1 MKRAPVEVELL
12 LDQPHKFLV
21 ELDIKSSSSSTSKET
36 VYATVMGSMFRS
48 EEVCL
53 VQLFLQSGSAYNCV
67 SELGEL
73 GIVEFRDLNPNV
85 NAFQRKFV
93 SEVRRCE
100 ELEKT
105 FVFLEQE
112 IVRTLSQTLQSPIPT
127 PAAPQ
132 PRELLTI
139 EEESERLARELKE
152 VSRNRD
158 SLRAQFT
165 QLGQY
170 RGVLKRTHSLT
181 ASQAPL
187 GSFDS
192 VGLTENRQDVRLSFV
207 AGVVH
212 PWKVPAFERLLW
224 RACRG
229 YIIVDFHEM
238 EEKLEHLDSGEEVQ
252 WTVFLISFWGDQIG
266 QKVKKI
272 CDCFH
277 TQTFPYPEN
286 QTEREEILNGLR
298 GRIEDIKSV
307 MGQTEQYMQQL
318 LARALARLPEWRVQV
333 QKCKAVQMVLNLCSP
348 SVTDKCLIAEAWC
361 PVSQLPALQ
370 SALRE
375 GGATT
380 SPPTLFPTNAF
391 SAGFQNIVDAY
402 GVASYREVN
411 PAVYT
416 IITFPFLFAVMF
428 GDVGHG
434 LLMTLA
440 ALWMVLE
447 EKDLK
452 LTNNSNEIWRMM
464 FGGRYLILL
473 MGLFSIYTGAIYN
486 ECFSRG
492 LATFSSG
499 WHVLPN
505 AEFYNWTEDT
515 FKSNQYLSLD
525 PNITGVFTGPYPFG
539 IDPIWGLANNH
550 LTFLNSYKMK
560 MSVIIGVIHMTF
572 GVCLSLFNYIHF
584 RDISSVFLV
593 LIPELC
599 FMLCLFGYLV
609 FMVIYKWV
617 VYGPMTSNSAPSILI
632 HFIDMFLFTEN
643 KDNKPLYEG
652 QIIVQ
657 KVLVIV
663 AVLSVPVLLLGKPI
677 QEYVA
682 YRKKKTRQTGD
693 RRPLLSENGSINAHQ
708 GDMETGEEEEFDASD
723 VFMHQAIH
731 TIEYCLG
738 CISNT
743 ASYLRLWALSLAHAQ
758 LSEVLWLMVMG
769 ISFKQLSYVGS
780 VIMVG
785 IFAAFAVLTVSI
797 LLVME
802 GLSAF
807 LHALRLH
814 WVEFQNKFYS
824 GSGYKFSPFAFS
836 LIICNSSIN

>member
-1 MKRAPVEVELL
+1 TSICF
-12 LDQPHKFLV
+12 LDVLQ
-21 ELDIKSSSSSTSKET
+21 T
-36 VYATVMGSMFRS
+36 AMGSMFRS

-73 GIVEFRDLNPNV
+73 GLVEFRDLNPNV

-93 SEVRRCE
+93 GEVRRCE

-105 FVFLEQE
+105 FTFLEQE
-112 IVRTLSQTLQSPIPT
+112 ISRSLSPPLQGPLPPPCPT
-127 PAAPQ
+127 PSAPQ
-132 PRELLTI
+132 PRELITI

-158 SLRAQFT
+158 SLRAQLT
-165 QLGQY
+165 QLCQY
-170 RGVLKRTHSLT
+170 KGVLTRTHSLT
-181 ASQAPL
+181 A
-187 GSFDS
+187 
-192 VGLTENRQDVRLSFV
+192 SFV

-212 PWKVPAFERLLW
+212 PWKVPSFERLLW

-229 YIIVDFHEM
+229 YIIVDFREM
-238 EEKLEHLDSGEEVQ
+238 EDRLEHPDTGEMVQ
-252 WTVFLISFWGDQIG
+252 WTVFLISYWGEQIG

-272 CDCFH
+272 CDCFR
-277 TQTFPYPEN
+277 TQTFAYPESSA
-286 QTEREEILNGLR
+286 EREEILQGLQ

-307 MGQTEQYMQQL
+307 LSQTEAFLQQL
-318 LARALARLPEWRVQV
+318 LLRAVAVLPQWKVRV
-333 QKCKAVQMVLNLCSP
+333 QKCKAIQMVLNLCSP

-361 PVSQLPALQ
+361 PTAKLPELQ

-375 GGATT
+375 GGSGSGVDSFYNRLPSSTP
-380 SPPTLFPTNAF
+380 PPTLFPLNSFTT
-391 SAGFQNIVDAY
+391 GFQNIVDAY

-447 EKDLK
+447 EKDPK
-452 LTNNSNEIWRMM
+452 LNKNNNEIWKMM

-492 LATFSSG
+492 LSTFNSA
-499 WHVLPN
+499 WHVGPMFEKNIWN
-505 AEFYNWTEDT
+505 A
-515 FKSNQYLSLD
+515 SVLAGNQYLSMD
-525 PNITGVFTGPYPFG
+525 PVQPGVFTGPYPFG
-539 IDPIWGLANNH
+539 IDPVWGMANNK

-560 MSVIIGVIHMTF
+560 MSVIIGIIHMTF
-572 GVCLSLFNYIHF
+572 GVSLSLFNYLHF
-584 RDISSVFLV
+584 RKISSLLFV
-593 LIPELC
+593 LIPELF
-599 FMLCLFGYLV
+599 FMVSLFGYLV
-609 FMVIYKWV
+609 FMVVYKWIA
-617 VYGPMTSNSAPSILI
+617 YSAAESKTAPSILI

-643 KDNKPLYEG
+643 PDNPPLYTG
-652 QIIVQ
+652 Q
-657 KVLVIV
+657 VLVQTILV
-663 AVLSVPVLLLGKPI
+663 VLALLSVPVLLLGKPTCELI
-677 QEYVA
+677 IF
-682 YRKKKTRQTGD
+682 KLRQRRNFYMAED
-693 RRPLLSENGSINAHQ
+693 RRLLVNDEGSINTRQ
-708 GDMETGEEEEFDASD
+708 GEIEGAAAEGEEFDAANEY
-723 VFMHQAIH
+723 MHQAIH

-758 LSEVLWLMVMG
+758 LSEVLWVMVMRIALKWEG
-769 ISFKQLSYVGS
+769 YVGS
-780 VIMVG
+780 VVLFV
-785 IFAAFAVLTVSI
+785 IFAFFAVLTVSI

-824 GSGYKFSPFAFS
+824 GTGYKLNPFSF
-836 LIICNSSIN
+836 SSIINASAAI

>member
-1 MKRAPVEVELL
+1 
-12 LDQPHKFLV
+12 
-21 ELDIKSSSSSTSKET
+21 
-36 VYATVMGSMFRS
+36 MGSMFRS

-73 GIVEFRDLNPNV
+73 GLVEFRDLNPNV

-93 SEVRRCE
+93 GEVRRCE

-105 FVFLEQE
+105 FTFLEQE
-112 IVRTLSQTLQSPIPT
+112 ISRSLSPPLQGPLPLPCPMPS
-127 PAAPQ
+127 APQ
-132 PRELLTI
+132 PRELITI
-139 EEESERLARELKE
+139 EEESERLARELRE
-152 VSRNRD
+152 VRMSCVDDAEHHQTRTSTHRKLGFFPNR
-158 SLRAQFT
+158 FP
-165 QLGQY
+165 GIE
-170 RGVLKRTHSLT
+170 T
-181 ASQAPL
+181 AFGPNRPS
-187 GSFDS
+187 S
-192 VGLTENRQDVRLSFV
+192 VNTKDFV

-212 PWKVPAFERLLW
+212 PWKVPSFERLLW

-229 YIIVDFHEM
+229 YIIVDFREM
-238 EEKLEHLDSGEEVQ
+238 DQRLEHPDTGEMVQ

-277 TQTFPYPEN
+277 TQTFAYPESPA
-286 QTEREEILNGLR
+286 EREEILQGLNT
-298 GRIEDIKSV
+298 GISLPLFYDQVLS
-307 MGQTEQYMQQL
+307 QTEAFLQQL
-318 LARALARLPEWRVQV
+318 LLRSVAILPQWKVRV
-333 QKCKAVQMVLNLCSP
+333 QKCKAIQMVLNLCSP

-361 PVSQLPALQ
+361 PTAKLPELQ

-375 GGATT
+375 GGSGSGVDSFYNRLPT
-380 SPPTLFPTNAF
+380 STPPPTLFPLNSFT
-391 SAGFQNIVDAY
+391 AGFQNIVDAY
-402 GVASYREVN
+402 GVAGYREVN

-434 LLMTLA
+434 ILMSLA

-447 EKDLK
+447 EKDPKLK
-452 LTNNSNEIWRMM
+452 SSNNEIWKMM

-486 ECFSRG
+486 ECFSRS
-492 LATFSSG
+492 LSTFASG
-499 WHVLPN
+499 WHVGPMFDKNIWN
-505 AEFYNWTEDT
+505 ASVLGGNKF
-515 FKSNQYLSLD
+515 LSMD
-525 PNITGVFTGPYPFG
+525 PVVSGVFTSPYPFG
-539 IDPIWGLANNH
+539 IDPVWGMANNK

-572 GVCLSLFNYIHF
+572 GVCLSFFNYC
-584 RDISSVFLV
+584 VFFV
-593 LIPELC
+593 LIPELF

-609 FMVIYKWV
+609 FMVVFKWIA
-617 VYGPMTSNSAPSILI
+617 YTPAQSKIAPSILI
-632 HFIDMFLFTEN
+632 HFIDMFLFT
-643 KDNKPLYEG
+643 DNPDNPQLFKG
-652 QIIVQ
+652 QLVVQ
-657 KVLVIV
+657 KVLV
-663 AVLSVPVLLLGKPI
+663 VLALCSVPVLLLGKPMC
-677 QEYVA
+677 QYLTF
-682 YRKKKTRQTGD
+682 RRRRRQ
-693 RRPLLSENGSINAHQ
+693 PL
-708 GDMETGEEEEFDASD
+708 EFDVAD

-758 LSEVLWLMVMG
+758 LSEVLWTMVMHIALKWPG
-769 ISFKQLSYVGS
+769 YLGS
-780 VIMVG
+780 AILVL
-785 IFAAFAVLTVSI
+785 IFAFFAVLTVSI

-824 GSGYKFSPFAFS
+824 GNGYKLVPFSFTS
-836 LIICNSSIN
+836 LVHASSAI

>member
-1 MKRAPVEVELL
+1 
-12 LDQPHKFLV
+12 
-21 ELDIKSSSSSTSKET
+21 
-36 VYATVMGSMFRS
+36 MGSMFRS

-73 GIVEFRDLNPNV
+73 GLVEFRDLNPNV

-93 SEVRRCE
+93 GEVRRCE

-105 FVFLEQE
+105 FTFLEQE
-112 IVRTLSQTLQSPIPT
+112 INRSLSPHLNCPLPPPCPIPL
-127 PAAPQ
+127 APQ
-132 PRELLTI
+132 PRELITV
-139 EEESERLARELKE
+139 EEECERLTRELKE
-152 VSRNRD
+152 VR
-158 SLRAQFT
+158 
-165 QLGQY
+165 
-170 RGVLKRTHSLT
+170 
-181 ASQAPL
+181 
-187 GSFDS
+187 
-192 VGLTENRQDVRLSFV
+192 
-207 AGVVH
+207 VVH
-212 PWKVPAFERLLW
+212 PWKVPSFERLLW

-229 YIIVDFHEM
+229 YIIVDFREM
-238 EEKLEHLDSGEEVQ
+238 EDRLEHPDTGEMVQ
-252 WTVFLISFWGDQIG
+252 WTVFLISYWGDQIG

-272 CDCFH
+272 CDCFR
-277 TQTFPYPEN
+277 TQTFAYPES
-286 QTEREEILNGLR
+286 TAEREEILQGLQ
-298 GRIEDIKSV
+298 GRIEDLKSV
-307 MGQTEQYMQQL
+307 LFQTESFLQQL
-318 LARALARLPEWRVQV
+318 LNRAVAVLPQWKVRV

-361 PVSQLPALQ
+361 PVTKLPELQ

-375 GGATT
+375 GGRKSGSGVDSFYNRLPCSST
-380 SPPTLFPTNAF
+380 PPTLFPTNSF
-391 SAGFQNIVDAY
+391 TAGFQNIVDAY

-447 EKDLK
+447 EKDPKLK
-452 LTNNSNEIWRMM
+452 KNDNEIWRMM

-492 LATFSSG
+492 LNTFNSA
-499 WHVLPN
+499 WHVRPMFENNKWN
-505 AEFYNWTEDT
+505 ASVLAGNKF
-515 FKSNQYLSLD
+515 LSMD
-525 PNITGVFTGPYPFG
+525 PVVPGVFTTPYPFG
-539 IDPIWGLANNH
+539 IDPVWGLSNNK

-572 GVCLSLFNYIHF
+572 GVCLSFFNYWHF
-584 RDISSVFLV
+584 GKISSVFFV
-593 LIPELC
+593 LIPELF
-599 FMLCLFGYLV
+599 FMVSLFGYLV
-609 FMVIYKWV
+609 FMVVFKWIA
-617 VYGPMTSNSAPSILI
+617 YNADQSKFTPSILI
-632 HFIDMFLFTEN
+632 HFIDMFLFT
-643 KDNKPLYEG
+643 DNPDNPLLFEG
-652 QIIVQ
+652 QIVVQ
-657 KVLVIV
+657 KILVVL
-663 AVLSVPVLLLGKPI
+663 ALCSVPVLLFGKPMYEFI
-677 QEYVA
+677 TFKRRQRQVVSLFKGTLFTLTRVKLFNLCCLQGFDVA
-682 YRKKKTRQTGD
+682 D
-693 RRPLLSENGSINAHQ
+693 R
-708 GDMETGEEEEFDASD
+708 
-723 VFMHQAIH
+723 FMHQAIH

-758 LSEVLWLMVMG
+758 LSEVLWVMVMNKG
-769 ISFKQLSYVGS
+769 LKWEGYLGS
-780 VIMVG
+780 VVLFVV
-785 IFAAFAVLTVSI
+785 FAFFAVLTVCI

-824 GSGYKFSPFAFS
+824 GSGYKLSPFSFSS
-836 LIICNSSIN
+836 LINASAAI

>member
-1 MKRAPVEVELL
+1 
-12 LDQPHKFLV
+12 
-21 ELDIKSSSSSTSKET
+21 
-36 VYATVMGSMFRS
+36 MGSMFRS

-73 GIVEFRDLNPNV
+73 GLVEFRDLNPNV
-85 NAFQRKFV
+85 NSFQRKFV
-93 SEVRRCE
+93 GEVRRCE
-100 ELEKT
+100 ELQKT
-105 FVFLEQE
+105 FNVLEQE
-112 IVRTLSQTLQSPIPT
+112 LKRSPRLQEPLSAPVPT
-127 PAAPQ
+127 PPAPQ

-139 EEESERLARELKE
+139 EEESERLAKEMKE
-152 VSRNRD
+152 VSRNRA
-158 SLRAQFT
+158 SLKTQQT
-165 QLGQY
+165 QLSQY
-170 RGVLKRTHSLT
+170 RGVLTQTHSLT
-181 ASQAPL
+181 GSQGPPPTMETPGL
-187 GSFDS
+187 FD
-192 VGLTENRQDVRLSFV
+192 NRQDVHLSFV
-207 AGVVH
+207 SGVVH

-229 YIIVDFHEM
+229 YIIVDFREM
-238 EEKLEHLDSGEEVQ
+238 EERLEHPDTGEMVQ
-252 WTVFLISFWGDQIG
+252 WTVFLISYWGDQIG

-277 TQTFPYPEN
+277 TQTFAYPSSV
-286 QTEREEILNGLR
+286 TEREEILQGLD
-298 GRIEDIKSV
+298 GRIQDIKSV
-307 MGQTEQYMQQL
+307 LEQTESYLQQL
-318 LARALARLPEWRVQV
+318 LMRAVAVLPQWKVRV
-333 QKCKAVQMVLNLCSP
+333 QKCKAVQAVLNLCSP

-361 PVSQLPALQ
+361 PVSKLPQLQA
-370 SALRE
+370 ALRE
-375 GGATT
+375 GGRKSGSGVDSFYNRLPTT
-380 SPPTLFPTNAF
+380 TPPPTLFPINSFT
-391 SAGFQNIVDAY
+391 AGFQNIVDAY
-402 GVASYREVN
+402 GVASYGEVN
-411 PAVYT
+411 PALYT

-447 EKDLK
+447 EKDPK
-452 LTNNSNEIWRMM
+452 LRNNSNEIWQMM

-492 LATFSSG
+492 LSPFNSA
-499 WHVLPN
+499 WHVQPMFEN
-505 AEFYNWTEDT
+505 GVWTSKDV
-515 FKSNQYLSLD
+515 SDYPLLSLD

-539 IDPIWGLANNH
+539 IDPIWGLSNNH

-572 GVCLSLFNYIHF
+572 GVCLSLFNYVHF
-584 RDISSVFLV
+584 GKLNSVFLV
-593 LIPELC
+593 LLPELF

-609 FMVIYKWV
+609 FMVVYKWLAF
-617 VYGPMTSNSAPSILI
+617 GTARSNTAPSILI

-643 KDNKPLYEG
+643 KDNPPLYEG
-652 QIIVQ
+652 QTTVQ
-657 KVLVIV
+657 TALVVL
-663 AVLSVPVLLLGKPI
+663 ALCSVPVLLLGKPVC
-677 QEYVA
+677 QYLTHGRRRRLMLRE
-682 YRKKKTRQTGD
+682 GD
-693 RRPLLSENGSINAHQ
+693 RRPLLAENGSINAQQEPRDVEGGAH
-708 GDMETGEEEEFDASD
+708 DEEKEFDAAD

-758 LSEVLWLMVMG
+758 LSEVLWTMVMRLALRWEG
-769 ISFKQLSYVGS
+769 YLGS
-780 VIMVG
+780 VVLFA
-785 IFAAFAVLTVSI
+785 IFFFFAVLTVSI

-824 GSGYKFSPFAFS
+824 GTGYKLNPFSFSS
-836 LIICNSSIN
+836 LINAQDPL

>member
-1 MKRAPVEVELL
+1 
-12 LDQPHKFLV
+12 
-21 ELDIKSSSSSTSKET
+21 
-36 VYATVMGSMFRS
+36 MGSLFRS

-53 VQLFLQSGSAYNCV
+53 VQIFLQTGSAYNC
-67 SELGEL
+67 
-73 GIVEFRDLNPNV
+73 LNPNV

-93 SEVRRCE
+93 NEVRRCE

-105 FVFLEQE
+105 FGD
-112 IVRTLSQTLQSPIPT
+112 LSQKLQAPIPT
-127 PAAPQ
+127 PPAPQ

-139 EEESERLARELKE
+139 EEESERLTRELRE
-152 VSRNRD
+152 VCY
-158 SLRAQFT
+158 F
-165 QLGQY
+165 
-170 RGVLKRTHSLT
+170 VCVFPCKC
-181 ASQAPL
+181 APL
-187 GSFDS
+187 VSFEP
-192 VGLTENRQDVRLSFV
+192 VALAENRQDVRLSFV
-207 AGVVH
+207 SGVVH
-212 PWKVPAFERLLW
+212 PWKVPSFERLLW

-238 EEKLEHLDSGEEVQ
+238 EEKLEHPDSGEEVQ

-277 TQTFPYPEN
+277 TQTFPYPES
-286 QTEREEILNGLR
+286 QAEREETLNGLR

-307 MGQTEQYMQQL
+307 MGETEQYMQQL
-318 LARALARLPEWRVQV
+318 LVRALARLPEWIVQV
-333 QKCKAVQMVLNLCSP
+333 QKCKAVQTVLNLCSP

-375 GGATT
+375 GGRKSGSGVDSFYNRLPAST
-380 SPPTLFPTNAF
+380 SPPTLFPTNSF
-391 SAGFQNIVDAY
+391 TAGFQNIVDAY
-402 GVASYREVN
+402 GVASYREMN

-434 LLMTLA
+434 LLMTLV
-440 ALWMVLE
+440 ALWMILE
-447 EKDLK
+447 EKDPK
-452 LTNNSNEIWRMM
+452 LRKNTNEIWQMM

-492 LATFSSG
+492 LNTFSSG
-499 WHVLPN
+499 WHVRPN
-505 AEFYNWTEDT
+505 AEYYNWTEET

-584 RDISSVFLV
+584 NDISSVFLV

-599 FMLCLFGYLV
+599 FMLCLFGYLI

-617 VYGPMTSNSAPSILI
+617 VYGPMTSDSAPSILI

-643 KDNKPLYEG
+643 KDNKPLYTG
-652 QIIVQ
+652 QMVVQ

-663 AVLSVPVLLLGKPI
+663 AVLSVPVLLLGKPM
-677 QEYVA
+677 QEYITHKRKRTPLSVSNPSVFGNGPA
-682 YRKKKTRQTGD
+682 Y
-693 RRPLLSENGSINAHQ
+693 SSS
-708 GDMETGEEEEFDASD
+708 EFDAAN

-758 LSEVLWLMVMG
+758 LSEVLWLMVMR
-769 ISFKQLSYVGS
+769 ISFQQLSYVGS
-780 VIMVG
+780 VIMVV

-807 LHALRLH
+807 LHAFKVVQMKSLAMHFTNQKLH
-814 WVEFQNKFYS
+814 FDKFTVGNLQNIFIEHDLY
-824 GSGYKFSPFAFS
+824 
-836 LIICNSSIN
+836 LIS

>member
-1 MKRAPVEVELL
+1 
-12 LDQPHKFLV
+12 
-21 ELDIKSSSSSTSKET
+21 
-36 VYATVMGSMFRS
+36 MGSMFRS

-73 GIVEFRDLNPNV
+73 GLVEFRDLNPNV

-93 SEVRRCE
+93 NEVRRCE
-100 ELEKT
+100 DLEKT
-105 FVFLEQE
+105 FTFLEQE
-112 IVRTLSQTLQSPIPT
+112 ITRSISPPLRGPLSPPCPT
-127 PAAPQ
+127 PSAPQ
-132 PRELLTI
+132 PRELITI

-158 SLRAQFT
+158 SLRAQLT
-165 QLGQY
+165 QLCQY
-170 RGVLKRTHSLT
+170 KGVLTRTHSLT
-181 ASQAPL
+181 ASQAPPPPAL
-187 GSFDS
+187 ESQGLFD
-192 VGLTENRQDVRLSFV
+192 NRQDVHLSFV

-212 PWKVPAFERLLW
+212 PWKVPSFERLLW

-229 YIIVDFHEM
+229 YIIVDFREM
-238 EEKLEHLDSGEEVQ
+238 EDRLQHPDTGEMVQ
-252 WTVFLISFWGDQIG
+252 WTVFLISYWGDQIG

-272 CDCFH
+272 CDCFR
-277 TQTFPYPEN
+277 TQTFAYPES
-286 QTEREEILNGLR
+286 TAEREEILQGLQ
-298 GRIEDIKSV
+298 GRIDDIKSV
-307 MGQTEQYMQQL
+307 LQQTEEFLQQL
-318 LARALARLPEWRVQV
+318 LVQAVTFLPQWKVRV
-333 QKCKAVQMVLNLCSP
+333 QKCKAIQLVLNLCSP

-361 PVSQLPALQ
+361 PTAKLPELQ

-375 GGATT
+375 GGRKSGSGVDSFYNRLPSSTP
-380 SPPTLFPTNAF
+380 PPTLFPLNSFT
-391 SAGFQNIVDAY
+391 SGFQNIVDAY

-447 EKDLK
+447 EKDPK
-452 LTNNSNEIWRMM
+452 LRNSNNEIWRMM

-473 MGLFSIYTGAIYN
+473 MGLFSVYTGAVYN

-492 LATFSSG
+492 LATFNSG
-499 WHVLPN
+499 WHVQPMFEKNIWNSSVL
-505 AEFYNWTEDT
+505 AG
-515 FKSNQYLSLD
+515 SQYLSMS
-525 PNITGVFTGPYPFG
+525 PTVPGVFTGPYPFG
-539 IDPIWGLANNH
+539 IDPIWGLANNK

-572 GVCLSLFNYIHF
+572 GVCLSFFNYWHF
-584 RDISSVFLV
+584 GQLRSLFFV
-593 LIPELC
+593 LIPELI

-609 FMVIYKWV
+609 FMVIFKWI
-617 VYGPMTSNSAPSILI
+617 VYTPAMSKSAPSILI
-632 HFIDMFLFTEN
+632 HFIDMFLFTQN
-643 KDNKPLYEG
+643 ADNLPLYEG
-652 QIIVQ
+652 QVVVQ
-657 KVLVIV
+657 TVLV
-663 AVLSVPVLLLGKPI
+663 VLALCAVPVLLLGKPVC
-677 QEYVA
+677 EYISFKRRRRHFEA
-682 YRKKKTRQTGD
+682 ERQ
-693 RRPLLSENGSINAHQ
+693 PLVSDNGSINTRQ
-708 GDMETGEEEEFDASD
+708 GELEGGAAEEEEFDTAD

-758 LSEVLWLMVMG
+758 LSEVLWLMVMRIALKWQG
-769 ISFKQLSYVGS
+769 YVGS
-780 VIMVG
+780 VILFV
-785 IFAAFAVLTVSI
+785 IFAFFAVLTVSI

-824 GSGYKFSPFAFS
+824 GAGYKLSPFSFSS
-836 LIICNSSIN
+836 LINASNAI

>member
-1 MKRAPVEVELL
+1 
-12 LDQPHKFLV
+12 
-21 ELDIKSSSSSTSKET
+21 
-36 VYATVMGSMFRS
+36 MGSMFRS

-73 GIVEFRDLNPNV
+73 GLVEFRDLNPNV

-93 SEVRRCE
+93 GEVRRCE

-105 FVFLEQE
+105 FTFLEQE
-112 IVRTLSQTLQSPIPT
+112 ISRSLSPPLQGPLPLPCPMPS
-127 PAAPQ
+127 APQ
-132 PRELLTI
+132 PRELITI
-139 EEESERLARELKE
+139 EEESERLARELRE
-152 VSRNRD
+152 VRMN
-158 SLRAQFT
+158 SLRAQQT
-165 QLGQY
+165 QLSQY
-170 RGVLKRTHSLT
+170 KGVLNKTHSIT
-181 ASQAPL
+181 ASHVIGIQVSLHLP
-187 GSFDS
+187 F
-192 VGLTENRQDVRLSFV
+192 LSFV

-212 PWKVPAFERLLW
+212 PWKVPSFERLLW

-229 YIIVDFHEM
+229 YIIVDFREM
-238 EEKLEHLDSGEEVQ
+238 DQRLEHPDTGEMVQ

-277 TQTFPYPEN
+277 TQTFAYPESPA
-286 QTEREEILNGLR
+286 EREEILQGLNT
-298 GRIEDIKSV
+298 GISLPLFYDQVLS
-307 MGQTEQYMQQL
+307 QTEAFLQQL
-318 LARALARLPEWRVQV
+318 LLRSVAILPQWKVRV
-333 QKCKAVQMVLNLCSP
+333 QKCKAIQMVLNLCSP

-361 PVSQLPALQ
+361 PTAKLPELQ

-375 GGATT
+375 GGSGSGVDSFYNRLPT
-380 SPPTLFPTNAF
+380 STPPPTLFPLNSFT
-391 SAGFQNIVDAY
+391 AGFQNIVDAY
-402 GVASYREVN
+402 GVAGYREVN

-434 LLMTLA
+434 ILMSLA

-447 EKDLK
+447 EKDPKLK
-452 LTNNSNEIWRMM
+452 SSNNEIWKMM

-486 ECFSRG
+486 ECFSRS
-492 LATFSSG
+492 LSTFASG
-499 WHVLPN
+499 WHVGPMFDKNIWN
-505 AEFYNWTEDT
+505 ASVLEGNKF
-515 FKSNQYLSLD
+515 LSMD
-525 PNITGVFTGPYPFG
+525 PVVSGVFTSPYPFG
-539 IDPIWGLANNH
+539 IDPVWGMANNK

-572 GVCLSLFNYIHF
+572 GVCLSFFNYC
-584 RDISSVFLV
+584 VFFV
-593 LIPELC
+593 LIPELF

-609 FMVIYKWV
+609 FMVVFKWI
-617 VYGPMTSNSAPSILI
+617 VYTPAQSKIAPSILI
-632 HFIDMFLFTEN
+632 HFIDMFLFT
-643 KDNKPLYEG
+643 DNPDNPQLFKG
-652 QIIVQ
+652 QLVVQ
-657 KVLVIV
+657 KVLV
-663 AVLSVPVLLLGKPI
+663 VLALCSVPVLLLGKPMC
-677 QEYVA
+677 QYLTF
-682 YRKKKTRQTGD
+682 RR
-693 RRPLLSENGSINAHQ
+693 RRPQPL
-708 GDMETGEEEEFDASD
+708 EFDVAD

-758 LSEVLWLMVMG
+758 LSEVLWTMVMHMALKWPG
-769 ISFKQLSYVGS
+769 YLGS
-780 VIMVG
+780 AILVL
-785 IFAAFAVLTVSI
+785 IFAFFAVLTVSI

-824 GSGYKFSPFAFS
+824 GNGYKLVPFSFTS
-836 LIICNSSIN
+836 LVHASSAI

>member
-1 MKRAPVEVELL
+1 
-12 LDQPHKFLV
+12 
-21 ELDIKSSSSSTSKET
+21 
-36 VYATVMGSMFRS
+36 MGSLFRS

-53 VQLFLQSGSAYNCV
+53 VQIFLQTGSAYNC
-67 SELGEL
+67 
-73 GIVEFRDLNPNV
+73 LNPNV

-93 SEVRRCE
+93 NEVRRCE

-105 FVFLEQE
+105 FGD
-112 IVRTLSQTLQSPIPT
+112 LSQKLQAPIPT
-127 PAAPQ
+127 PPAPQ

-139 EEESERLARELKE
+139 EEESERLTRELRE
-152 VSRNRD
+152 VCYFVCVCFHANVFMPACCKNSK
-158 SLRAQFT
+158 LILF
-165 QLGQY
+165 
-170 RGVLKRTHSLT
+170 
-181 ASQAPL
+181 APL
-187 GSFDS
+187 VSFEP
-192 VGLTENRQDVRLSFV
+192 VALAENRQDVRLSFV
-207 AGVVH
+207 SGVVH
-212 PWKVPAFERLLW
+212 PWKVPSFERLLW

-238 EEKLEHLDSGEEVQ
+238 EEKLEHPDSGEEVQ

-277 TQTFPYPEN
+277 TQTFPYPES
-286 QTEREEILNGLR
+286 QAEREETLNGLR

-307 MGQTEQYMQQL
+307 MGETEQYMQQL
-318 LARALARLPEWRVQV
+318 LVRALARLPEWIVQV
-333 QKCKAVQMVLNLCSP
+333 QKCKAVQTVLNLCSP

-375 GGATT
+375 GGRKSGSGVDSFYNRLPAST
-380 SPPTLFPTNAF
+380 SPPTLFPTNSF
-391 SAGFQNIVDAY
+391 TAGFQNIVDAY
-402 GVASYREVN
+402 GVASYREMN

-434 LLMTLA
+434 LLMTLV
-440 ALWMVLE
+440 ALWMILE
-447 EKDLK
+447 EKDPK
-452 LTNNSNEIWRMM
+452 LRKNTNEIWQMM

-492 LATFSSG
+492 LNTFSSG
-499 WHVLPN
+499 WHVRPN
-505 AEFYNWTEDT
+505 AEYYNWTEET

-584 RDISSVFLV
+584 SDISSVFLV

-599 FMLCLFGYLV
+599 FMLCLFGYLI

-617 VYGPMTSNSAPSILI
+617 VYGPMTSDSAPSILI

-643 KDNKPLYEG
+643 KDNKPLYTG
-652 QIIVQ
+652 QMVVQ

-663 AVLSVPVLLLGKPI
+663 AVLSVPVLLLGKPM
-677 QEYVA
+677 QEYITHKRKRTPLSVSNPSVFENRPA
-682 YRKKKTRQTGD
+682 Y
-693 RRPLLSENGSINAHQ
+693 SSS
-708 GDMETGEEEEFDASD
+708 EFDAAN

-758 LSEVLWLMVMG
+758 LSEVLWLMVMR
-769 ISFKQLSYVGS
+769 ISFQQLSYVGS
-780 VIMVG
+780 VIMVV

-807 LHALRLH
+807 LHKIAFKVVQMKSLAMHINDQKLH
-814 WVEFQNKFYS
+814 FDKFTVGNLLNIFIEHDIY
-824 GSGYKFSPFAFS
+824 
-836 LIICNSSIN
+836 LIS